1 MAKQDIDLTVDAVV
15 FSKSN
20 DSLKVLLIKR
30 KNDPFKNQ
38 WALPGGFLE
47 DYETLEK
54 GAQRE
59 LEEETGIK
67 TDNMEQVGIFAT
79 PGRDPRG
86 RVISI
91 AFTKVVSN
99 EVPVKGNDDATDAK
113 WFDIN
118 DLPKLA
124 FDHSEIITKA
134 KNML

>member
-1 MAKQDIDLTVDAVV
+1 MAKQDIDLTVDEVV

-67 TDNMEQVGIFAT
+67 TDNMEQVGIFAD

-91 AFTKVVSN
+91 AFTKVISY

-118 DLPKLA
+118 ALPKLA

>member
-15 FSKSN
+15 FSKNN